1 MGTEPGVER
10 TKYRIMDKRRIIEA
24 LNIIQTELNSEE
36 LDTDMVIYQIYC
48 EANRFIAEE
57 IKRIIKEEGVVTRE
71 HPQIDPLYKLL
82 DRLMVPMRRYSQ
94 TVRKSEE
101 DSLKNIKDII

>member
-1 MGTEPGVER
+1 MGTQPGIR
-10 TKYRIMDKRRIIEA
+10 TYRRGIMDKGRIIEA
-24 LNIIQTELNSEE
+24 LNIIQEELNSEE
-36 LDTDMVIYQIYC
+36 LDTDMAIYQIYC
-48 EANRFIAEE
+48 EANMFIAEE

-71 HPQIDPLYKLL
+71 HPQIDPLYKLF